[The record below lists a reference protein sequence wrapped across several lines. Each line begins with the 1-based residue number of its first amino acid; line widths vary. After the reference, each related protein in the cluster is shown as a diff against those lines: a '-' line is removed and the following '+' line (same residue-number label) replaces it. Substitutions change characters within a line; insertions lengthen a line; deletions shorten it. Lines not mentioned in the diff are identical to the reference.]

1 MFESNEIK
9 IETAEDAKRV
19 LSELASEQ
27 KRLKDA
33 NRALTENLDA
43 KVADLKA
50 AQKTLTE
57 AQNRA
62 NDRGEGSAVI
72 RDFVHKRHD
81 GAEVI
86 RWKSGANDEGDFVP
100 GLLDTPTDDAWVSK
114 MQNLIEQRTL
124 VRTMTKGRS
133 HKAAPGNSPKTDRAI
148 ERHLQRAP
156 EPVRRL
162 FSDASGTGAE
172 FIPDLLSP
180 QLEQGLRMARRVEAI
195 FPEWQM
201 EGKEVQIPFLS
212 TELRP
217 YKKVAITSDDP
228 AQYTSSTIVTAQ
240 RSITA
245 TGLAVRAQLDEDTTE
260 DSIIQGLPLH
270 RALLV
275 QALTD
280 GCEDCI
286 INGDTAATHQDTGL
300 SNWDIRG
307 RWGSSGLGGSADHR
321 RTWLGLRAAA
331 ADASST
337 VDGSTAETLAGLLS
351 DRASLDSPH
360 GVAGDLV
367 MIVSPEYYL
376 AKMLDWDEVLT
387 MDKFPNPTVVTGA
400 LANVA
405 GMPVVISEFI
415 DKEYNTAGIYDNS
428 TKTKT
433 GYLLVNRGR
442 WYMGVRRSALVE
454 VDKDIT
460 RGVIDAVSTVRKVF
474 FTVDASTK
482 KNVMWS
488 YNHSVS

>member
-1 MFESNEIK
+1 MFESTEIK

-81 GAEVI
+81 GAEAI
-86 RWKSGANDEGDFVP
+86 RWKSGANDDGDFLP

-114 MQNLIEQRTL
+114 MQHLIEQRTL

-180 QLEQGLRMARRVEAI
+180 QLEQ
-195 FPEWQM
+195 
-201 EGKEVQIPFLS
+201 
-212 TELRP
+212 ELRP

-228 AQYTSSTIVTAQ
+228 AQYTSSTIATAQ

-280 GCEDCI
+280 GTEDCI
-286 INGDTAATHQDTGL
+286 INGDTAATHQDTGIA
-300 SNWDIRG
+300 SWDIRG
-307 RWGSSGLGGSADHR
+307 RWGTSGLGGSADHR

-337 VDGSTAETLAGLLS
+337 VDGSSAETLAGLLS

-405 GMPVVISEFI
+405 GMPVVISEFV

-442 WYMGVRRSALVE
+442 WYMGVRRSTLVE